1 MLTEQPEGS
10 WLYQE
15 RWFNRGEKQ
24 PELPD
29 SKWEQF
35 LGMSPGVNG
44 SVVSGQTGI
53 SAGLLILFT
62 ASLWCWSGPPG
73 MTWLCQGCA
82 CSDFLGRGASVSAPQ
97 MGSFP
102 LFELKILRLLP

>member
-10 WLYQE
+10 RLYQE
-15 RWFNRGEKQ
+15 CWFNRGEKQ

-62 ASLWCWSGPPG
+62 ASLWC
-73 MTWLCQGCA
+73 
-82 CSDFLGRGASVSAPQ
+82 
-97 MGSFP
+97 
-102 LFELKILRLLP
+102 